1 MQNTNLNDFIVD
13 ILQDFCEIESMMKVL
28 KNAINNE
35 NDGITMTDVEN
46 TLEIIVAKISNSTGS
61 LHKYIDDTFE

>member
-1 MQNTNLNDFIVD
+1 MQNTDLNDFIVD

-28 KNAINNE
+28 KNSVNNE

-46 TLEIIVAKISNSTGS
+46 TLEVLVAKISNATGS
-61 LHKYIDDTFE
+61 LHKYINAAFE